1 VLKNAGASLSEV
13 SVAFIPRN
21 IAPEILS
28 LNVLPTNVGLAPNP
42 PIQVDPNIEWSGL
55 DPATFGIPVQS
66 VPPRRIY
73 PRAAV
78 SLQWTAE
85 DRNGDRLV
93 YDVYYKEVGDS
104 AFKTLKTDLTDN
116 FLTVDGQSLADG
128 RYVFKIVARDAP
140 SNPDNL
146 ALSGERTTDPIDI
159 DNTAPTVTASGQPQV
174 TGDRGRVSFDATDA
188 ASYLTRAEYSVNG
201 GEWMTVYADDGIS
214 DSPRER
220 YTIDIP
226 VKAGEYAVTI
236 RVYDVNGNAGN
247 ARVVVRK

>member
-1 VLKNAGASLSEV
+1 LKNAGASLSEV
-13 SVAFIPRN
+13 DLAFVPRN

-28 LNVLPTNVGLAPNP
+28 LSVLPTNVGLAANP
-42 PIQVDPNIEWSGL
+42 PIQVDPNIQLSGL
-55 DPATFGIPVQS
+55 DPAVFGIPNAN

-73 PRAAV
+73 QRAAV

-85 DRNGDRLV
+85 DRNGDKMV
-93 YDVYYKEVGDS
+93 YDVLYKELGD
-104 AFKTLKTDLTDN
+104 AVFKTLKTDLTDN

-128 RYVFKIVARDAP
+128 RYVFKVVARDAP
-140 SNPDNL
+140 SNPDML

-159 DNTAPTVTASGQPQV
+159 DNTAPTVTASGQPQL
-174 TGDRGRVSFDATDA
+174 TGDRARVTFDAADA

-201 GEWMTVYADDGIS
+201 GEWMAVYADDGLS
-214 DSPRER
+214 DGPRER

-226 VKAGEYAVTI
+226 VSKAGEYAVTI